1 MTQSSPTDTDGGSP
15 MLPQSQIAV
24 TFEHMQTAADSARTT
39 ATYIDDQLSDLMKV
53 LNPIVASWTGTAAQ
67 YFQYQHQLWMQA
79 ATDLHSILTRIATVL
94 ADSHD
99 DYHGTEGAIER
110 KWTAG

>member
-1 MTQSSPTDTDGGSP
+1 

-39 ATYIDDQLSDLMKV
+39 ATFIDDQLSDLMKIISPV
-53 LNPIVASWTGTAAQ
+53 VATWDGAAAQ

-79 ATDLHSILTRIATVL
+79 ATDLHSILSQIATVL
-94 ADSHD
+94 AGSHE
-99 DYHGTEGAIER
+99 DYYGTENAIEE
-110 KWTAG
+110 KWSSG